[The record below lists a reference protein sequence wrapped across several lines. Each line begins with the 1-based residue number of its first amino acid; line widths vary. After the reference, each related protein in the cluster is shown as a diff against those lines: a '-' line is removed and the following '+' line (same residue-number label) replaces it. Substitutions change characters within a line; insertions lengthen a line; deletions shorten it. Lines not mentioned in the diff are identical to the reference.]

1 MTKKDLPPLGSGGS
15 TTVTES
21 GTVEHTGG
29 TLNPGEPGYSEARA
43 RAELEDK
50 KNRGALNR
58 APSREDLVAADEPKA
73 AERPAQRPA
82 STNATQ
88 KTEK

>member
-1 MTKKDLPPLGSGGS
+1 MTKKDLPLGAGGS

-21 GTVEHTGG
+21 GTVEHSGG
-29 TLNPGEPGYSEARA
+29 TLNPGDVGYAEARA
-43 RAELEDK
+43 KAELEDK

-73 AERPAQRPA
+73 ERPVQRPA